1 MGAQVPCYG
10 LVTTANC
17 KQLMLF
23 LEDRHGEAGVDNQDL
38 GLTLLRAAQV
48 NAQPTLAQPCC
59 QSAPHVFACDPCCS
73 MFLCLTQCSFL
84 CSFCASA
91 LHHTQQ
97 ICQSSNLRSASAY
110 MVEMFTCCMCIPE
123 HDLGAAGVRMH
134 SSEPIASFDCPCTN
148 HPNTLLFR

>member
-1 MGAQVPCYG
+1 MKILQLGAQVPQYG

-59 QSAPHVFACDPCCS
+59 RSCHRLSPMLLYVPCPHAMLLVVHLHCCS
-73 MFLCLTQCSFL
+73 H
-84 CSFCASA
+84 A
-91 LHHTQQ
+91 
-97 ICQSSNLRSASAY
+97 
-110 MVEMFTCCMCIPE
+110 
-123 HDLGAAGVRMH
+123 
-134 SSEPIASFDCPCTN
+134 
-148 HPNTLLFR
+148 